1 MEILSLNPESFGLD
15 ISDFSLKIAKLK
27 RKGRFLNLVSFG
39 ETKIPAGVIKEGEIK
54 DEEALAKIIKQSL
67 TEVKG
72 EKIKTKNV
80 IVSLPEEKA
89 FLQIIQMPKLPLEDL
104 KSAVI
109 YEAENYIPLPI
120 EEVYLDSQ
128 IINPLKNHLDHYDV
142 LIAALPKKIVDSYLS
157 CLQKADLT
165 PLVFEIES
173 LSICRSL
180 IKNGVS
186 PFPVLLID
194 FGESRTSFIIFSGY
208 SVRFTSSISVSSK
221 MITQAIAQALDI
233 DFEKAEELKIKYGLN
248 IPEKIVFRK
257 KSEDS
262 QFEKE
267 IMGNEKIL
275 ENVFPLF
282 NDLTEQIK
290 NCLVYY
296 QTHSFHEHLPGGR
309 IIEKI
314 ILSGGGANL
323 RGLPEF
329 LFQELKVPVELA
341 NPWVNILPEPLKEVP
356 ALPYKES
363 LKYATALGLAL
374 LSINYQPT

>member
-80 IVSLPEEKA
+80 VVSLPEEKG
-89 FLQIIQMPKLPLEDL
+89 FLQIIRMPKLPLEDL

-120 EEVYLDSQ
+120 EEVYIDSQ
-128 IINPLKNHLDHYDV
+128 IVNSSKNNFDHYDV

-221 MITQAIAQALDI
+221 KITEAIAQALNI
-233 DFEKAEELKIKYGLN
+233 DFEKAEELKKKYGLN

-257 KSEDS
+257 KDDNSP
-262 QFEKE
+262 FEKE
-267 IMGNEKIL
+267 IIGNEKIF

-282 NDLTEQIK
+282 KELIKQIK
-290 NCLVYY
+290 DCLIYY
-296 QTHSFHEHLPGGR
+296 QTHSLQEKSSKEQV
-309 IIEKI
+309 IEKI

-323 RGLPEF
+323 KGLPEF
-329 LFQELKVPVELA
+329 LFQELKVGVELG
-341 NPWVNILPEPLKEVP
+341 NPWINILPEPLREVP
-356 ALPYKES
+356 QLSYKES

-374 LSINYQPT
+374 LSFHNQD